1 MSPARVPT
9 AEAREQLAK
18 IVRRSA
24 RGERIKLTRYGKTQ
38 AVLIPKHDLEA
49 LEDCEDEKVA
59 KVGKKAPPGTRVTR
73 RRR

>member
-1 MSPARVPT
+1 MSTARVPT
-9 AEAREQLAK
+9 AEARGQLAK
-18 IVRRSA
+18 VVRRSA

-49 LEDCEDEKVA
+49 LEDCEDDKVA
-59 KVGKKAPPGTRVTR
+59 KKAAPAARAPR